1 MEMDVMDDTNAKMK
15 AAASRPRIPL
25 FELPKLEVP
34 AALREAAEHGVA
46 QAKDAC
52 EKARAA
58 TDNAADAMEET
69 FAIAAK
75 GAVDY
80 NLKVFAAARA
90 GADAALD
97 FARDLAAV
105 TSLSEAVELTAAHA
119 RMRLEAVS
127 EQTRELVAAAQKL
140 GADTA
145 HPIKTGIAKAFGN
158 TA

>member
-1 MEMDVMDDTNAKMK
+1 MNAMDDTNANMK
-15 AAASRPRIPL
+15 ATASRPRIPL

-34 AALREAAEHGVA
+34 AAYREAAENAVA

-58 TDNAADAMEET
+58 TEHAADLIEET
-69 FAIAAK
+69 HAIAVK
-75 GAVDY
+75 GTIDY

-90 GADAALD
+90 SADAAFD
-97 FARDLAAV
+97 FASDLAAV
-105 TSLSEAVELTAAHA
+105 TSLSEAVELTTTHA
-119 RMRLEAVS
+119 RMRLEPVT

-145 HPIKTGIAKAFGN
+145 QPIKTGIAKAFGK